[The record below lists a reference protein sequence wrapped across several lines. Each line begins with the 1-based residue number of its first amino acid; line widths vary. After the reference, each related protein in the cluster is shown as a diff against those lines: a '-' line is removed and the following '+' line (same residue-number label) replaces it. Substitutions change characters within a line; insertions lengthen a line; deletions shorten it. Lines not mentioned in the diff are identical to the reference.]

1 MAVAAAAA
9 VAGLVLSPAGTAL
22 ATASAASTA
31 GPDPACPWVGS
42 KAPVDTR
49 TAEVVAKMTLD
60 EKIAMVHGGAT
71 AGYTGEV
78 AGDSRLCIP
87 ALKMQDGPTGVR
99 MDDTTQLPAAADV
112 AASFDTSVAKTYGSV
127 IGAEDKAKGVDV
139 DLGPTINIVRDPRW
153 GRAFES
159 YSEDPYLA
167 GEMGAA
173 DIDGIQG
180 QGVMAQVKHW
190 AVYNQETNRNNPAD
204 NVVIDDRTVHE
215 IYTSA
220 FGRVVAESE
229 PSSAMCS
236 YSTVNGTYA
245 CENAYLDGI
254 LKGDFGFKG
263 FITSDW
269 GGTHSTV
276 ASANAGMDMQMPDD
290 QFFGTALKTAVQD
303 GKVPQS
309 RVDDMVTRIL
319 REQFRFGLFDHP
331 SLDTPGAVA
340 STPAHVAVAKDAAEA
355 GTVLLKNAG
364 GVLPLDTR
372 TAKSI
377 AVIGDGAGPDTLTAG
392 GGSATVAGTGTVT
405 PYEGIK
411 ARAGSAATVTYAQ
424 GSQSSSGALP
434 AIDSS
439 YLTPPSGTGHGLQGD
454 YYTNTTLAGTPAV
467 TQTDPQVAFN
477 WNGGSPATGVDGGSF
492 SAKWTGTITPPATGS
507 YTFGL
512 TSDDGSRLLLDG
524 KQVIDNWR
532 DQAAHTETAAV
543 DLTAGTPVEVEVD
556 YYQGGGGSTV
566 NLGWTPPGDTGTPI
580 EQAVALA
587 AKSDVAVVYA
597 NDYESEG
604 SDLTGIDLPG
614 DQNQLISAV
623 AAVNPDT
630 VVVLNTG
637 SAVTM
642 PWLDQVK
649 GVLEAWYPG
658 QQAGNA
664 IADLLFGD
672 TDPSGKLPVTFP
684 ASLSQVPAST
694 AAQWPGA
701 GGTVQYSEGLD
712 VGYRW
717 YDSKSL
723 TPLFPFGYGLSYT
736 SFAFSHLQVGSR
748 LNENGTVSAERRRDQ
763 HRQPRRSRGRPAL
776 PDRPGRGG
784 GAGPPAQGLPEGRAE
799 AAPDQAGALRDRR
812 AGRVVLEHRRAGVDA
827 HAGDVH
833 RPGRRLLAAP
843 AAVRQLRGDPD
854 GRPALHQGRRAGHG
868 GRGSHAVGA
877 DHVHQRLD
885 AGRAP
890 GGREAG
896 GARGLVGHGR
906 HRRRLPQRAGRRVGD
921 HHLAGAGARRRPG
934 RRGQAHRARPHYQG
948 SHGLPP
954 GTGTATVKIAY
965 AGLAAAYDTVG
976 VSDDADQAAGN
987 LDGVGYSFSAQSL
1000 ASVGVTPGATVTSG
1014 SASFTWPDVPA
1025 GRPDAVTTAG
1035 QVISLSGTGSSLSLL
1050 TVGTNGTQSG
1060 DVTVTYTD
1068 GTTSTSKVT
1077 VADWYSNAAV
1087 DGCTLVVTSPHWNR
1101 PPGSTDPA
1109 DHQVSLYAAA
1119 VPLTSGK
1126 QISSVTLPSNPQLH
1140 VFATSVG

>member
-78 AGDSRLCIP
+78 TGDSRLCIP

-190 AVYNQETNRNNPAD
+190 AVYNQETNRNNPSD

-220 FGRVVAESE
+220 FGRVVAESD

-424 GSQSSSGALP
+424 GSQSPGGALP

-454 YYTNTTLAGTPAV
+454 YYTNTTLAGSPAA
-467 TQTDPQVAFN
+467 TRTDPQVAFD
-477 WNGGSPATGVDGGSF
+477 WNGGPPADGVDGGSF
-492 SAKWTGTITPPATGS
+492 SARWTGTITPPATGS

-543 DLTAGTPVEVEVD
+543 DLTAGTPVKVEVD

-642 PWLDQVK
+642 PWLDEVK

-684 ASLSQVPAST
+684 VSLSQVPAST

-748 LNENGTVSAERRRDQ
+748 LNENGTVSADADVTNTGSREGAEVAQLYLTDPAAAGEPV
-763 HRQPRRSRGRPAL
+763 RQLKGFQKVELRAHQTKRVHFEIGAQDASYWNTDAQAWTLTPGTYTVQVGDSSRHLPLSGSFGVTRTDGPRYTGV
-776 PDRPGRGG
+776 
-784 GAGPPAQGLPEGRAE
+784 
-799 AAPDQAGALRDRR
+799 AASATADAGATLSVRTTFTN
-812 AGRVVLEHRRAGVDA
+812 GSTQ
-827 HAGDVH
+827 
-833 RPGRRLLAAP
+833 
-843 AAVRQLRGDPD
+843 AVRQAVEKLAV
-854 GRPALHQGRRAGHG
+854 PAGWSAT
-868 GRGSHAVGA
+868 AATTA
-877 DHVHQRLD
+877 DFRSV
-885 AGRAP
+885 P
-890 GGREAG
+890 AG
-896 GARGLVGHGR
+896 GSATTTWQV
-906 HRRRLPQRAGRRVGD
+906 RVP
-921 HHLAGAGARRRPG
+921 AGAKGGAVKLTG
-934 RRGQAHRARPHYQG
+934 STDYQG

-954 GTGTATVKIAY
+954 GTGSATVNIAY

-1000 ASVGVTPGATVTSG
+1000 ASVGVTPGATVKSG
-1014 SASFTWPDVPA
+1014 PASFTWPDAPV
-1025 GRPDAVTTAG
+1025 GTPDAVTTAG

-1101 PPGSTDPA
+1101 PPGSTNPA